1 MLHSKSVKRLFVV
14 LLCVLMSACVSS
26 QSSKKSVSNKEKAA
40 LNLQIGTR
48 YLEMNMLKAA
58 KEKLE
63 SAVILDRNNAR
74 VYNALGV
81 LHERLQ
87 QYEVAGEKYKKA
99 IKLNTDDASIQNN
112 YGRFLCERGDSK
124 AGLELLKKALNKPL
138 NNKKWFAYTNIGRCE
153 LGLGNQALAESNFRQ
168 ALQENN
174 RYSPALVEMQKISY
188 QTEKYM
194 SARAFLQRYLA
205 VAKHTSETLWYAV
218 QTERALGNKKLSE
231 KYREQLLMQFPVS
244 KEAQQVKTIIR

>member
-1 MLHSKSVKRLFVV
+1 MLHSKRVTWLLMA
-14 LLCVLMSACVSS
+14 LLCILMSACVSS
-26 QSSKKSVSNKEKAA
+26 QGSKKSVSNKEKAV

-48 YLEMNMLKAA
+48 YLEMNMLKPA

-63 SAVILDRNNAR
+63 SAAALDRNNAG

-87 QYEVAGEKYKKA
+87 EYEVAGEKYKKA
-99 IKLNTDDASIQNN
+99 IKLDANDASIHNN
-112 YGRFLCERGDSK
+112 YGRFLCERGDSL

-138 NNKKWFAYTNIGRCE
+138 NNRKWFAYTNIGRCE
-153 LGLGNQALAESNFRQ
+153 LSLGNQALAESNFRQ

-188 QTEKYM
+188 QIKKYM
-194 SARAFLQRYLA
+194 SSRAFLQRYLA
-205 VAKHTSETLWYAV
+205 VAQHTSETLWYAV
-218 QTERALGNKKLSE
+218 QTERVLGNKILSE

-244 KEAQQVKTIIR
+244 KEAQQVKTAIR